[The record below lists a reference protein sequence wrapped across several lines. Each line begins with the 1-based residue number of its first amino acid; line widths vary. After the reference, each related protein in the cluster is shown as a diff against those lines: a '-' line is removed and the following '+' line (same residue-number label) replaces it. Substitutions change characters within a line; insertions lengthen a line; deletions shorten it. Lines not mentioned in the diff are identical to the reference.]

1 MRNILPKSGVAA
13 GLAVLAGIAGT
24 AAVAGSDLRPAETP
38 EMKFEKAVAGMTPG
52 KPMSCL
58 HERSPTSLTAI
69 GNKLLY
75 RASARLIYVNETTGG
90 CENVARGD
98 TLVTKSFCGGLCRGD
113 IAQTVDLPARIPT
126 GSCALGDFTPYR
138 K

>member
-1 MRNILPKSGVAA
+1 MRNILLVP
-13 GLAVLAGIAGT
+13 GLALLAGIAATGAI
-24 AAVAGSDLRPAETP
+24 AAADRQLDAKAQA
-38 EMKFEKAVAGMTPG
+38 KFDKAVAGLTPG

-58 HERSPTSLTAI
+58 HERIPTSLTAA
-69 GNKLLY
+69 GNKLIY
-75 RASARLIYVNETTGG
+75 RASARLVYVNETTGG

-98 TLVTKSFCGGLCRGD
+98 TLITKSFGGGLCHGD

>member
-1 MRNILPKSGVAA
+1 MRSFLPKSGVAA
-13 GLAVLAGIAGT
+13 GIAVLAGIAAT
-24 AAVAGSDLRPAETP
+24 AALAGSDRKPVESP
-38 EMKFEKAVAGMTPG
+38 QVKFDKAVAGLTPG
-52 KPMSCL
+52 KPMTCL
-58 HERSPTSLTAI
+58 RERTPTSLTAI

-75 RASARLIYVNETTGG
+75 RASAKLIYVNETTGG

-98 TLVTKSFCGGLCRGD
+98 TLITKSYGGGLCRGD

-138 K
+138 R